1 MKNSF
6 FYLTLNPSPKK
17 EGGLYL
23 LPSPVRRGVRGE
35 VKIPT
40 DKLLSTIQRTLSF
53 ALCILFSNLSSHA
66 QSSVLSRGEWYKIAT
81 TRTGVHKIDANFLKK
96 TGIDIS
102 KINPQNLKIYGNGGG
117 ILPQANNIP
126 RPIDLTENAI
136 EVIGETDG
144 KFDASDYIIFYAESS
159 HQVIYNT
166 DSQQFTHKNN
176 PYSDSTFYF
185 LNISDTKGLRIK
197 NQILVPATKSVNSF
211 DDFSFHEIDQRN
223 IVSLGG
229 KDLGGSG
236 REWYGESF
244 GLSNEQNFELKT
256 EGILPNSVIKITSAI
271 LGASFV
277 STKVSIKL
285 NTDSLLGTQD
295 LRAIDNGT
303 YTIKGN
309 ENIQT
314 FSSLS
319 NGKNTQK
326 LGFIFDKNTQ
336 TSSVAYLNYFEIQT
350 KRKMQFYEQQT
361 IVRSI
366 ESLANKT
373 TNFIVSQA
381 NSQQKSWSVTNPLI
395 PENIAFQTT
404 NSEAI
409 FGVETVGILKIFVL
423 FSENN
428 LIEPNTIQ
436 KIANQNIRQSQTPD
450 LLLVTVKNWRKQAER
465 LADFRRKNDKLDVL
479 VVNIDEIYNEF
490 SSGKPDLTAIRDF
503 GRFLWLK
510 NPQKFKYLLLLGDA
524 SFDYK
529 NLIQYTSINT
539 NLMIPTYESRE
550 SLDPV
555 RSYASDDYFGFFE
568 ENEGEW
574 AENYEGNHT
583 LEIGIGR
590 LPVKTEDEA
599 KNVVDKLIFYANNQK
614 TVGNWREKISFIAD
628 DGDNN
633 IHQKDADD
641 ISKLMAETNKDLI
654 INKIYVDA
662 FPQIATANGAIAPQA
677 NQSLNKAVNE
687 GSLIIN
693 YSGHGGT
700 DGWTEEKILTRV
712 QIQNWRNLN
721 NMPLFLTATCSF
733 GRFDDPG
740 NVSGAEMAM
749 LSPRGA
755 AIGLL
760 TTTRPVYSNTNFLLN
775 SAFYK
780 AFSPKSNN
788 NSLRLGDIL
797 KQTKNNSFSGVINR
811 NFSLLGDPSMKLAFP
826 QDKVVL
832 TKINNQSP
840 EKQTLKALSKIQ
852 LEGEILSSVNNILRT
867 DFNGK
872 ILISVFDKPS
882 EVSTLNQKKDGKFL
896 YKVYRNQIFEGR
908 IEVKNGTFKVNFIV
922 PKDINYQLGQGKVNF
937 YAVSTDSTTDAIGSY
952 NELMIGGSETTIETD
967 TQAPK
972 IRLSVDENNVLTA
985 NISDENGINVS
996 QAGIGHEMLLTLNDT
1011 LQILANQYFTSEE
1024 DYTKG
1029 ALKYA
1034 FGKLPAG
1041 TYTIKLKVWD
1051 TYNNSAEVSLKF
1063 IVENQKFK
1071 ILSVYNYPNPFEES
1085 SSFHIEHNAENQ
1097 DLTFK
1102 IEVFDGLG
1110 KVVFE
1115 KQESCYSCDKIV
1127 NLGMNIEPKSWTK
1140 GIYFYRISANSPT
1153 ENTTSTATG
1162 KMVFWK

>member
-1 MKNSF
+1 MNLFKNISKQKIQQALMFLLNFPF
-6 FYLTLNPSPKK
+6 FCF
-17 EGGLYL
+17 
-23 LPSPVRRGVRGE
+23 
-35 VKIPT
+35 I
-40 DKLLSTIQRTLSF
+40 
-53 ALCILFSNLSSHA
+53 SHA
-66 QSSVLSRGEWYKIAT
+66 QSSILSKGEWYKIAT
-81 TRTGVHKIDANFLKK
+81 SRTGVHKIDANFLKK
-96 TGIDIS
+96 AGIDVS
-102 KINPQNLKIYGNGGG
+102 KVNPQNLRIYGNGGG
-117 ILPQANNIP
+117 LLPQANNIV
-126 RPIDLTENAI
+126 RPIDLIENAI
-136 EVIGETDG
+136 EVIGENDG
-144 KFDASDYIIFYAESS
+144 KFDASDYITFYAESP
-159 HQVIYNT
+159 HQVIYT
-166 DSQQFTHKNN
+166 IDKQQFTHQNN

-197 NQILVPATKSVNSF
+197 NQTLVAATKSVNSF

-277 STKVSIKL
+277 PTKVTIKL
-285 NTDSLLGTQD
+285 NTDSLLGVQN
-295 LRAIDNGT
+295 LSSIYNST
-303 YTIKGN
+303 YFVKGY
-309 ENIQT
+309 ENTHT
-314 FSSLS
+314 FLSVS

-326 LGFIFDKNTQ
+326 LTFIFDKNGQ
-336 TSSVAYLNYFEIQT
+336 TSSLAYLNYFEIQT
-350 KRKMQFYEQQT
+350 KRKLQFYEQQT
-361 IVRSI
+361 LVRSI

-373 TNFIVSQA
+373 TNFVVSQA
-381 NSQQKSWSVTNPLI
+381 TPQQRIWNVSNALV
-395 PENIAFQTT
+395 PENIAFQVA
-404 NSEAI
+404 NSEAS
-409 FGVETVGILKIFVL
+409 FGVETNSILKTFVL
-423 FSENN
+423 FSQNN
-428 LIEPNTIQ
+428 LIEPSAIQ
-436 KIANQNIRQSQTPD
+436 KIANQNIRESQTPD
-450 LLLVTVKNWRKQAER
+450 LLIVTINNWREQAER
-465 LADFRRKNDKLDVL
+465 LANFRRNNDKLDVL

-524 SFDYK
+524 TFDYK
-529 NLIQYTSINT
+529 NIIQFSSVNT

-568 ENEGEW
+568 DNEGEW
-574 AENYEGNHT
+574 VENDDGNHT

-590 LPVKTEDEA
+590 LPVKTKDEA
-599 KNVVDKLIFYANNQK
+599 KNVVDKLIFYANNKK
-614 TVGNWREKISFIAD
+614 TVGNWRERISFVAD
-628 DGDNN
+628 DGDGN
-633 IHQKDADD
+633 IHQKDADN
-641 ISKLMAETNKDLI
+641 ISKLTAETSKELI
-654 INKIYVDA
+654 ISKIYVDA

-677 NQSLNKAVNE
+677 NHSLNRAVNE

-700 DGWTEEKILTRV
+700 DGWTEEKILTRE

-733 GRFDDPG
+733 GRFDDPA

-760 TTTRPVYSNTNFLLN
+760 TTTRPVYSNTNYLLN

-780 AFSPKSNN
+780 AFSSKNDNN
-788 NSLRLGDIL
+788 RPRLGDIL

-811 NFSLLGDPSMKLAFP
+811 NFSLLGDPSMKLAYP
-826 QDKVVL
+826 QEKVVL

-840 EKQTLKALSKIQ
+840 EKQILKALSKIQ
-852 LEGEILSSVNNILRT
+852 LEGEILSAVDNSRRT

-896 YKVYRNQIFEGR
+896 YKIYRNQIFEGK
-908 IEVKNGTFKVNFIV
+908 IEVKNGIFKVNFVV

-952 NELMIGGSETTIETD
+952 NELMIGGSETNIETD

-972 IRLSVDENNVLTA
+972 ISLSVDENNVLTA
-985 NISDENGINVS
+985 NISDENGINIS

-1011 LQILANQYFTSEE
+1011 LQILANQYFTSDE

-1029 ALKYA
+1029 VLKYA
-1034 FGKLPAG
+1034 FGKLPSG
-1041 TYTIKLKVWD
+1041 HYTIKLKVWD

-1063 IVENQKFK
+1063 VVENKKFK
-1071 ILSVYNYPNPFEES
+1071 ILSIYNYPNPFEES
-1085 SSFHIEHNAENQ
+1085 THFYVEHNAENQ

-1115 KQESCYSCDKIV
+1115 KQETCYSCDKTL
-1127 NLGMNIEPKSWTK
+1127 NLGMNIEPKNWIK
-1140 GIYFYRISANSPT
+1140 GIYFYRISANSST
-1153 ENTTSTATG
+1153 GNTTSSASG

>member
-1 MKNSF
+1 MKKEKNILPKTPPPAPPRNREGRSEYTTF
-6 FYLTLNPSPKK
+6 LFPSPS
-17 EGGLYL
+17 GQGSGVGL
-23 LPSPVRRGVRGE
+23 
-35 VKIPT
+35 
-40 DKLLSTIQRTLSF
+40 
-53 ALCILFSNLSSHA
+53 LFVLYFLFFQLSSHA
-66 QSSVLSRGEWYKIAT
+66 QTSVLSKGEWYKIAT
-81 TRTGVHKIDANFLKK
+81 TRTGIHKIDANFLKK
-96 TGIDIS
+96 AGIDAS
-102 KINPQNLKIYGNGGG
+102 KLNPQNLKIYGNGGG
-117 ILPQANNIP
+117 LLPQANNIP
-126 RPIDLTENAI
+126 RPIDLIENAI
-136 EVIGETDG
+136 EVIGENDG
-144 KFDASDYIIFYAESS
+144 KFDTSDYIIFYAESP
-159 HQVIYNT
+159 HQATYNI
-166 DSQQFTHKNN
+166 DNQQFTHQNN

-197 NQILVPATKSVNSF
+197 NQALVTATKSVNSF

-256 EGILPNSVIKITSAI
+256 DGILPNSVIKITSAI

-285 NTDSLLGTQD
+285 NTDSLLGIQN
-295 LRAIDNGT
+295 LRTIGAGT
-303 YTIKGN
+303 YDIKGN
-309 ENIQT
+309 ETVQT
-314 FSSLS
+314 FSSIS
-319 NGKNTQK
+319 NGKPTQK
-326 LGFIFDKNTQ
+326 LSFIFDKNGQ

-350 KRKMQFYEQQT
+350 KRKLQFYEQQT

-373 TNFIVSQA
+373 TNFVVSQA
-381 NSQQKSWSVTNPLI
+381 NLQQRIWNITNSLI
-395 PENIAFQTT
+395 PENIPFQLNNTEASFGAET
-404 NSEAI
+404 N
-409 FGVETVGILKIFVL
+409 GILKTFAL

-450 LLLVTVKNWRKQAER
+450 LLLVTVKNWREQAER
-465 LADFRRKNDKLDVL
+465 LADFRKKNDGLSVL
-479 VVNIDEIYNEF
+479 VVNVDEIYNEF
-490 SSGKPDLTAIRDF
+490 SSGKPDLSAIRDF
-503 GRFLWLK
+503 GRFLWLQ

-529 NLIQYTSINT
+529 NIIQYSSINT

-574 AENYEGNHT
+574 VENYEGNHT

-614 TVGNWREKISFIAD
+614 TVGNWREKISFVAD
-628 DGDNN
+628 DGDGN

-641 ISKLMAETNKDLI
+641 ISKLTAETSKDLI

-662 FPQIATANGAIAPQA
+662 FPQIATANGATAPQA

-700 DGWTEEKILTRV
+700 DGWTEEKILTRE
-712 QIQNWRNLN
+712 QIQSWRNLN

-733 GRFDDPG
+733 GRFDDPA

-760 TTTRPVYSNTNFLLN
+760 TTTRPVYSNTNYLLN

-780 AFSPKSNN
+780 ALSSKNGNN
-788 NSLRLGDIL
+788 LLRLGDIL

-811 NFSLLGDPSMKLAFP
+811 NFSLLGDPSMKLAYP
-826 QDKVVL
+826 QDKIVL
-832 TKINNQSP
+832 TKINSQSP

-852 LEGEILSSVNNILRT
+852 LEGEILNSVNNIRRT

-896 YKVYRNQIFEGR
+896 YKVFRNQIFEGKV
-908 IEVKNGTFKVNFIV
+908 EVKNGTFKVNFIV
-922 PKDINYQLGQGKVNF
+922 PKDINYQLGIGKVNF
-937 YAVSTDSTTDAIGSY
+937 YAVTTDSTNDAIGSY
-952 NELMIGGSETTIETD
+952 NELMVGGSETNIETD

-972 IRLSVDENNVLTA
+972 IILSIDKNNVLNA
-985 NISDENGINVS
+985 NISDENGINIS

-1011 LQILANQYFTSEE
+1011 LQILANQYFTSED

-1029 ALKYA
+1029 ILKYA

-1041 TYTIKLKVWD
+1041 EHTVKLKVWD

-1063 IVENQKFK
+1063 IVENEKFK
-1071 ILSVYNYPNPFEES
+1071 ISNVYNFPNPFEES
-1085 SSFHIEHNAENQ
+1085 SNFHIEHNAENQ

-1102 IEVFDGLG
+1102 LEVFDSLG
-1110 KVVFE
+1110 RVVFE
-1115 KQESCYSCDKIV
+1115 KQETCYSCDKIV
-1127 NLGMNIEPKSWTK
+1127 NLGMNIEPKNWIK
-1140 GIYFYRISANSPT
+1140 GIYFYQISANSST
-1153 ENTTSTATG
+1153 ENTTSTASG

>member
-1 MKNSF
+1 LFSDKNISKS
-6 FYLTLNPSPKK
+6 N
-17 EGGLYL
+17 
-23 LPSPVRRGVRGE
+23 
-35 VKIPT
+35 
-40 DKLLSTIQRTLSF
+40 IQRVIIFSLN
-53 ALCILFSNLSSHA
+53 LLFFTIASYA
-66 QSSVLSRGEWYKIAT
+66 QSSVLFKGDWYKIAT

-96 TGIDIS
+96 AGINIS
-102 KINPQNLKIYGNGGG
+102 AINPQNIRIYGNGGG
-117 ILPQANNIP
+117 ILPQANNAT
-126 RPIDLTENAI
+126 RPTDLIENAI
-136 EVIGETDG
+136 EVFGENDG
-144 KFDASDYIIFYAESS
+144 KFDASDYIIFYAESPNEI
-159 HQVIYNT
+159 VYNI
-166 DSQQFTHKNN
+166 DNQQFTHRNN
-176 PYSDSTFYF
+176 PYSDSTFCF

-197 NQILVPATKSVNSF
+197 SQTFLAATKSVNSF

-223 IVSLGG
+223 VVSLGG

-244 GLSNEQNFELKT
+244 GLASEQNFELKT
-256 EGILPNSVIKITSAI
+256 EGILPNSVMKITSAI
-271 LGASFV
+271 LGTSLV

-285 NTDSLLGTQD
+285 NTDSLLGTQN

-303 YTIKGN
+303 YSIKGN
-309 ENIQT
+309 ENLQT
-314 FSSLS
+314 FSSIS

-326 LGFIFDKNTQ
+326 LTFIFDKNGQ
-336 TSSVAYLNYFEIQT
+336 TSSVAYLNYFEIQS
-350 KRKMQFYEQQT
+350 KRKLQFYEQQT
-361 IVRSI
+361 LVRSI

-381 NSQQKSWSVTNPLI
+381 SSQQKIWNITNPLI
-395 PENIAFQTT
+395 PENISFQTT
-404 NSEAI
+404 NSEAS
-409 FGVETVGILKIFVL
+409 FGVETGGILKTFIL

-428 LIEPNTIQ
+428 LIEPITIQ
-436 KIANQNIRQSQTPD
+436 KIANQNLRQSQIPD
-450 LLLVTVKNWRKQAER
+450 LLIVTVKKWREQAER
-465 LADFRRKNDKLDVL
+465 LADFRKKNDDLDVL
-479 VVNIDEIYNEF
+479 VVNVDEVYNEF

-503 GRFLWLK
+503 ARFLWLQ
-510 NPQKFKYLLLLGDA
+510 NPQKLKYLLLYGDA
-524 SFDYK
+524 TFDYK
-529 NLIQYTSINT
+529 NLIQYSSINT

-574 AENYEGNHT
+574 LENSEGNHT
-583 LEIGIGR
+583 LEVGIGR

-614 TVGNWREKISFIAD
+614 TVGNWREKISFVAD
-628 DGDNN
+628 DGDGN

-641 ISKLMAETNKDLI
+641 ISKLTAETSKDLI
-654 INKIYVDA
+654 IKKIYVDA

-677 NQSLNKAVNE
+677 NQSLNRAVNE

-700 DGWTEEKILTRV
+700 DGWTEEKILTRE

-780 AFSPKSNN
+780 AFSSVNSNK
-788 NSLRLGDIL
+788 SLRLGDIL

-811 NFSLLGDPSMKLAFP
+811 NFSLLGDPSMKLAYP
-826 QDKVVL
+826 QDKIVL

-840 EKQTLKALSKIQ
+840 EKQVLKALLKVQ
-852 LEGEILSSVNNILRT
+852 FEGEILSATTNNRRT

-872 ILISVFDKPS
+872 ILISVFDKSS

-908 IEVKNGTFKVNFIV
+908 IEVKNGIFKVNFIV

-952 NELMIGGSETTIETD
+952 NELMIGGSETNIETD
-967 TQAPK
+967 TQGPK
-972 IRLSVDENNVLTA
+972 ISLSVDENNVLNA
-985 NISDENGINVS
+985 NISDENGINIS
-996 QAGIGHEMLLTLNDT
+996 QAGIGHEIILTLNDT
-1011 LQILANQYFTSEE
+1011 LQILANQYFMSE
-1024 DYTKG
+1024 DGYTKG
-1029 ALKYA
+1029 VLTYT

-1041 TYTIKLKVWD
+1041 EYSIKLKVWD
-1051 TYNNSAEVSLKF
+1051 SYNNSAEVSLKF
-1063 IVENQKFK
+1063 IVKNEKYK
-1071 ILSVYNYPNPFEES
+1071 ILNAYNYPNPFEEATR
-1085 SSFHIEHNAENQ
+1085 FFIEHNAENQ
-1097 DLTFK
+1097 DLILK

-1115 KQESCYSCDKIV
+1115 KQETCYSCDKIV
-1127 NLGMNIEPKSWTK
+1127 TLGMNIEPKNWTK
-1140 GIYFYRISANSPT
+1140 GIYFYRISANFSA
-1153 ENTTSTATG
+1153 ENTISTTSG

>member
-1 MKNSF
+1 M
-6 FYLTLNPSPKK
+6 TLIEKISKSK
-17 EGGLYL
+17 IMQASIFL
-23 LPSPVRRGVRGE
+23 LNF
-35 VKIPT
+35 
-40 DKLLSTIQRTLSF
+40 LF
-53 ALCILFSNLSSHA
+53 LCFSSSA
-66 QSSVLSRGEWYKIAT
+66 QSSVLAKGEWYKIAT
-81 TRTGVHKIDANFLKK
+81 TRTGVHKIDGNYLKK
-96 TGIDIS
+96 VGINIS
-102 KINPQNLKIYGNGGG
+102 KVNPQNLRIYGNGGG

-136 EVIGETDG
+136 EVIGENDG
-144 KFDASDYIIFYAESS
+144 KFDATDYMIFYAESP
-159 HQVIYNT
+159 HQVIYNA
-166 DSQQFTHKNN
+166 DNQQFKHQNN

-197 NQILVPATKSVNSF
+197 NQALVAATKSVNSF

-244 GLSNEQNFELKT
+244 GLDSLRSFDLKT
-256 EGILPNSVIKITSAI
+256 DGILPNSVIKITSSV
-271 LGASFV
+271 LGSSFV
-277 STKVSIKL
+277 PTKITIKL
-285 NTDSLLGTQD
+285 NTDSLVGVQNLSS
-295 LRAIDNGT
+295 IYNST
-303 YTIKGN
+303 YFVKGY
-309 ENIQT
+309 ENTQT
-314 FSSLS
+314 FTSFS
-319 NGKNTQK
+319 NGKNAQK
-326 LGFIFDKNTQ
+326 LSFIFDRNRQ

-350 KRKMQFYEQQT
+350 KRKLQFYEQQT

-373 TNFIVSQA
+373 SNFVVSQA
-381 NSQQKSWSVTNPLI
+381 SSQQKIWNITNPLT

-404 NSEAI
+404 NSEAS
-409 FGVETVGILKIFVL
+409 FGVETSSFLKTFVL

-450 LLLVTVKNWRKQAER
+450 LLLVTVKNWRNQAER

-503 GRFLWLK
+503 SRFLWLK
-510 NPQKFKYLLLLGDA
+510 TPQKLKYLLLFGDA

-529 NLIQYTSINT
+529 NLIQYSSINT

-555 RSYASDDYFGFFE
+555 KSFASDDYFGFFE

-574 AENYEGNHT
+574 AENFEGNHT

-599 KNVVDKLIFYANNQK
+599 KNVVDKLIFYANNPK
-614 TVGNWREKISFIAD
+614 TVGNWRKKISFVAD
-628 DGDNN
+628 DGDDN

-641 ISKLMAETNKDLI
+641 IAKIMTETSKDLI
-654 INKIYVDA
+654 TNKIYVDA

-700 DGWTEEKILTRV
+700 DGWTEEKILTRE

-740 NVSGAEMAM
+740 NVSGAEIAM

-780 AFSPKSNN
+780 AFSPQSNN
-788 NSLRLGDIL
+788 NSLRLGDIM
-797 KQTKNNSFSGVINR
+797 KQTKNNSFSNVFNR

-826 QDKVVL
+826 QDKVIL
-832 TKINNQSP
+832 TKINGQSP

-852 LEGEILSSVNNILRT
+852 LEGEILSAVNNSRKSN
-867 DFNGK
+867 FNGK

-882 EVSTLNQKKDGKFL
+882 EVSTLNQKNDGKFS

-908 IEVKNGTFKVNFIV
+908 IEVKNGIFKVNFVV
-922 PKDINYQLGQGKVNF
+922 PKDINYQLGQGKISF
-937 YAVSTDSTTDAIGSY
+937 YAVSTDSTSDAIGSY
-952 NELMIGGSETTIETD
+952 NELMVGGSETNIETD
-967 TQAPK
+967 AQAPK
-972 IRLSVDENNVLTA
+972 LSLSVDENNVLLA
-985 NISDENGINVS
+985 NISDENGINIS
-996 QAGIGHEMLLTLNDT
+996 QAGIGHEMILTLNDT
-1011 LQILANQYFTSEE
+1011 LQIPANQYFTSEE

-1029 ALKYA
+1029 VLKYA

-1041 TYTIKLKVWD
+1041 NYTVKLKVWD

-1063 IVENQKFK
+1063 VVENRKFK

-1085 SSFHIEHNAENQ
+1085 TSFYLEHNAENQ
-1097 DLTFK
+1097 DLIFK
-1102 IEVFDGLG
+1102 IEVFDNLG
-1110 KVVFE
+1110 KTVFE
-1115 KQESCYSCDKIV
+1115 KQETCYSCDKIV
-1127 NLGMNIEPKSWTK
+1127 NLGMNIEPKSWKK
-1140 GIYFYRISANSPT
+1140 GIYFYRISANFST
-1153 ENTTSTATG
+1153 ENTISTASG

>member
-1 MKNSF
+1 MNLLKNISKSKIRQASIFLLF
-6 FYLTLNPSPKK
+6 F
-17 EGGLYL
+17 
-23 LPSPVRRGVRGE
+23 
-35 VKIPT
+35 
-40 DKLLSTIQRTLSF
+40 
-53 ALCILFSNLSSHA
+53 LFSYFSSHA
-66 QSSVLSRGEWYKIAT
+66 QSSVLSKGEWYKIAT
-81 TRTGVHKIDANFLKK
+81 TRTGVHKIDVNFLKNA
-96 TGIDIS
+96 GIDVS
-102 KINPQNLKIYGNGGG
+102 KINPQNIRIYGNGGG
-117 ILPQANNIP
+117 ILPQANYIP
-126 RPIDLTENAI
+126 RPIDLVENAI

-144 KFDASDYIIFYAESS
+144 KFDVSDYIVFFAEGPS
-159 HQVIYNT
+159 QIIYNT
-166 DSQQFTHKNN
+166 DSQLFTHKNN

-197 NQILVPATKSVNSF
+197 NQSLVAATKSVNSF
-211 DDFSFHEIDQRN
+211 DDFIFHEIDQRN

-244 GLSNEQNFELKT
+244 GLSSEQSFELKT
-256 EGILPNSVIKITSAI
+256 EGLLPNSVIKITSAI

-277 STKVSIKL
+277 STKVSVKL
-285 NTDSLLGTQD
+285 NTDSLVGVQN
-295 LRAIDNGT
+295 LRTIGAGT
-303 YTIKGN
+303 YDIKGN

-314 FSSLS
+314 FSSIS

-326 LGFIFDKNTQ
+326 LSFIFDKNGQ
-336 TSSVAYLNYFEIQT
+336 TSSVAYLNYFEVQA
-350 KRKMQFYEQQT
+350 KRKLQFYEQQT
-361 IVRSI
+361 IARSI

-381 NSQQKSWSVTNPLI
+381 SSQQKIWNISNPLI
-395 PENIAFQTT
+395 PESILFQLN
-404 NSEAI
+404 NSEAS
-409 FGVETVGILKIFVL
+409 FGTETNGMLKTFVL

-450 LLLVTVKNWRKQAER
+450 LLIVTIKKWREQAER
-465 LADFRRKNDKLDVL
+465 LANFRKKNDGLDVL
-479 VVNIDEIYNEF
+479 VVNVDEVYNEF

-503 GRFLWLK
+503 GRFLWLQ
-510 NPQKFKYLLLLGDA
+510 NPQKFKYLLLFSDA
-524 SFDYK
+524 TFDYK
-529 NLIQYTSINT
+529 NLIQYSSINT

-574 AENYEGNHT
+574 TENFEGNHT

-599 KNVVDKLIFYANNQK
+599 KNVVDKLIFYANNPK
-614 TVGNWREKISFIAD
+614 TVGNWREKISFVAD
-628 DGDNN
+628 DGDGN

-641 ISKLMAETNKDLI
+641 ISKLTAETSKNLL

-662 FPQIATANGAIAPQA
+662 FPQIATANGAIAPQV
-677 NQSLNKAVNE
+677 NKTLNAAVNE

-700 DGWTEEKILTRV
+700 DGWTEEKILTRE

-760 TTTRPVYSNTNFLLN
+760 TTTRPVYSNTNYLLN

-780 AFSPKSNN
+780 AFAARNSSN
-788 NSLRLGDIL
+788 SGRLGDIL

-811 NFSLLGDPSMKLAFP
+811 NFSLLGDPSMKLAYP
-826 QDKVVL
+826 QDKVIL

-852 LEGEILSSVNNILRT
+852 LEGEVLNATNNNRQI

-882 EVSTLNQKKDGKFL
+882 EVSTLNQKNDGKFL
-896 YKVYRNQIFEGR
+896 YKVYRNQIFEGKVD
-908 IEVKNGTFKVNFIV
+908 VKSGVFKVNFIV
-922 PKDINYQLGQGKVNF
+922 PKDINYQLGQGRVNF
-937 YAVSTDSTTDAIGSY
+937 YAVSTDSTIDAIGSY
-952 NELMIGGSETTIETD
+952 NELLIGGSETNIETD

-972 IRLSVDENNVLTA
+972 ISLSVDNNNTLTA
-985 NISDENGINVS
+985 LISDENGINIS
-996 QAGIGHEMLLTLNDT
+996 QAGIGHEMILTLNDT
-1011 LQILANQYFTSEE
+1011 LQIPVNQFFISEYE
-1024 DYTKG
+1024 YTKG
-1029 ALKYA
+1029 ILKYP
-1034 FGKLPAG
+1034 FGKLPTG
-1041 TYTIKLKVWD
+1041 EYTVKLKVWD
-1051 TYNNSAEVSLKF
+1051 TYNNSSEVSLKF
-1063 IVENQKFK
+1063 IVDNQKFK
-1071 ILSVYNYPNPFEES
+1071 ILSVYNFPNPFEES
-1085 SSFHIEHNAENQ
+1085 TNFYIEHNAENQ
-1097 DLTFK
+1097 DLIFK
-1102 IEVFDGLG
+1102 IAVFNGSG
-1110 KVVFE
+1110 QVVFE
-1115 KQESCYSCDKIV
+1115 KQETCYSCDKTV
-1127 NLGMNIEPKSWTK
+1127 NLGMNIEPRNWIK
-1140 GIYFYRISANSPT
+1140 GVYFYQISANSSS
-1153 ENTTSTATG
+1153 ENATSTASG

>member
-1 MKNSF
+1 MF
-6 FYLTLNPSPKK
+6 FLF
-17 EGGLYL
+17 L
-23 LPSPVRRGVRGE
+23 LFPY
-35 VKIPT
+35 
-40 DKLLSTIQRTLSF
+40 
-53 ALCILFSNLSSHA
+53 LSSYA
-66 QSSVLSRGEWYKIAT
+66 QPSVLSKGEWYKIAT
-81 TRTGVHKIDANFLKK
+81 TRMGVHKIDANFLKRA
-96 TGIDIS
+96 GIDIS
-102 KINPQNLKIYGNGGG
+102 KVNPQNLRIYGNGGG
-117 ILPQANNIP
+117 LLPQANNIP
-126 RPIDLTENAI
+126 RPTDLTENTI
-136 EVIGETDG
+136 EVVGENDG
-144 KFDASDYIIFYAESS
+144 KFDASDYIIFYAEST

-166 DSQQFTHKNN
+166 DNQQFTHQNN
-176 PYSDSTFYF
+176 PYSDSTFCF

-197 NQILVPATKSVNSF
+197 NQALVAATKSVNSF
-211 DDFSFHEIDQRN
+211 DNFSFHEIDQRN

-285 NTDSLLGTQD
+285 NTDSLIGTQN
-295 LRAIDNGT
+295 LRTIGAGT
-303 YTIKGN
+303 YEVKGN

-314 FSSLS
+314 FSSIS

-326 LGFIFDKNTQ
+326 LSFIFDKNGQ
-336 TSSVAYLNYFEIQT
+336 NSSVAYLNYFEIQT
-350 KRKMQFYEQQT
+350 KRKLQFYDQQT
-361 IVRSI
+361 VVRSI

-373 TNFIVSQA
+373 TNFVISQVSL
-381 NSQQKSWSVTNPLI
+381 QQRIWNITNPLI
-395 PENIAFQTT
+395 PENISIQT
-404 NSEAI
+404 NNLEAS
-409 FGVETVGILKIFVL
+409 FGVETSDVLKTFLL

-428 LIEPNTIQ
+428 LIEPNNIQ
-436 KIANQNIRQSQTPD
+436 KITNQNIQQSQTPD
-450 LLLVTVKNWRKQAER
+450 LLVVTVKNWREQAEK
-465 LADFRRKNDKLDVL
+465 LADFRRKNDGLSVI
-479 VVNIDEIYNEF
+479 VVSIDEIYNEF
-490 SSGKPDLTAIRDF
+490 SSGKPDLSAIRDF
-503 GRFLWLK
+503 ARFLWLK
-510 NPQKFKYLLLLGDA
+510 NSQKFKYLLLFGDA
-524 SFDYK
+524 TFDYK
-529 NLIQYTSINT
+529 NIIQYSSVNT

-568 ENEGEW
+568 ETEGQWTENEI
-574 AENYEGNHT
+574 GNHT

-599 KNVVDKLIFYANNQK
+599 KNVVDKLIFYANNPK
-614 TVGNWREKISFIAD
+614 TVGNWREKISFVAD

-641 ISKLMAETNKDLI
+641 ISKLTAETNKDLI

-662 FPQIATANGAIAPQA
+662 FPQIATANGAIAPQVNKA
-677 NQSLNKAVNE
+677 LNKAVNE

-700 DGWTEEKILTRV
+700 DGWTEEKILTRE

-733 GRFDDPG
+733 GRFDDPA

-760 TTTRPVYSNTNFLLN
+760 TTTRPVYSNTNYLLN

-780 AFSPKSNN
+780 ALSTKNSN

-811 NFSLLGDPSMKLAFP
+811 NFSLLGDPSMKLAYP
-826 QDKVVL
+826 KDKIVL
-832 TKINNQSP
+832 TKINGQSP
-840 EKQTLKALSKIQ
+840 EKQTLKALSKVQ
-852 LEGEILSSVNNILRT
+852 FEGEILNLVNNTRRT

-896 YKVYRNQIFEGR
+896 YKVYRNQIFEGKV
-908 IEVKNGTFKVNFIV
+908 EVKNGIFKVNFIV

-937 YAVSTDSTTDAIGSY
+937 YAVLADSTADAIGSY
-952 NELMIGGSETTIETD
+952 GELMIGGSETNIESD

-972 IRLSVDENNVLTA
+972 ISLSVDENNVLKA
-985 NISDENGINVS
+985 DVSDENGINIS

-1011 LQILANQYFTSEE
+1011 LQIVANQYFTSEN

-1029 ALKYA
+1029 IIKYA

-1041 TYTIKLKVWD
+1041 AYTVKLKVWD

-1063 IVENQKFK
+1063 IVESEKFK
-1071 ILSVYNYPNPFEES
+1071 ILSVYNFPNPFEELS
-1085 SSFHIEHNAENQ
+1085 NFHIEHNAENQ

-1115 KQESCYSCDKIV
+1115 KHETCYSCDKTV
-1127 NLGMNIEPKSWTK
+1127 NLGMNIEPKNWIK
-1140 GIYFYRISANSPT
+1140 GIYFYRISAHSST
-1153 ENTTSTATG
+1153 ENTTSTASG